1 MSTSLTPADQSA
13 SEDRTVAILSYITI
27 FGFIVAIIMHSSKK
41 TALGSYHLR
50 QVLGLIVAGFAL
62 SIAAMITGFVLAFI
76 PFIGPIILMIFWPV
90 LMLGG
95 LVIVIMGLLAALK
108 GEMKPVP
115 LLGEPI
121 QKYLANTFT

>member
-1 MSTSLTPADQSA
+1 MSTSLTPAGQSA
-13 SEDRTVAILSYITI
+13 PEDRTVAILSYITI
-27 FGFIVAIIMHSSKK
+27 FGFIVAIIMHNGKK
-41 TALGSYHLR
+41 TALGAFHLR
-50 QVLGLIVAGFAL
+50 QVLGLIVAGFGIG
-62 SIAAMITGFVLAFI
+62 IAMGITGFILAFI
-76 PFIGPIILMIFWPV
+76 PVVGPFLVLLLWPV
-90 LMLGG
+90 LMVGG

>member
-27 FGFIVAIIMHSSKK
+27 FGFIVAIIVHSSKK

-76 PFIGPIILMIFWPV
+76 PFIGPVILMILWPV

>member
-27 FGFIVAIIMHSSKK
+27 FGFIVAIIMHSGKK

>member
-1 MSTSLTPADQSA
+1 MSTSLTPAGQSA
-13 SEDRTVAILSYITI
+13 PEDRTVAILSYITI
-27 FGFIVAIIMHSSKK
+27 IGFVVAIVMHSSKK
-41 TALGSYHLR
+41 TALGAFHLR
-50 QVLGLIVAGFAL
+50 QALGLIIAGFGISVAV
-62 SIAAMITGFVLAFI
+62 MIVGFVVAFI
-76 PFIGPIILMIFWPV
+76 PVVGPLLLMILWPV
-90 LMLGG
+90 LMIGG

>member
-62 SIAAMITGFVLAFI
+62 SIAAMITGFVLVFI
-76 PFIGPIILMIFWPV
+76 PFIGPVILMILWPV

>member
-27 FGFIVAIIMHSSKK
+27 FGFIVAIIVHSSKK

-76 PFIGPIILMIFWPV
+76 PFIGPVILMILWPV
-90 LMLGG
+90 LMVGG

>member
-76 PFIGPIILMIFWPV
+76 PFIGPVILMILWPV